1 MNYYSPVTPHTI
13 ENSEGLLTN
22 LLEKIKR
29 EEAAKEDIVCD
40 TRNLGIATRPVEYG
54 DMVGDSE
61 RRTMLVL
68 DETGAPTQLIPISR
82 YAHDQLA
89 QKVGIDVRTLRR
101 LQSDYTAQHDNLLK
115 AIFDQE
121 PKRVL
126 LRTMLWDD
134 DVEVLANRHSRRH
147 LRAILSDKFKTFDN
161 VDLLDAVS
169 KTVQNSDA
177 KWKIQKCLHNDRRLV
192 LQFKS
197 ETITG
202 EGANVGDLMAHG
214 LNISNSE
221 VGCGSV
227 VVSDV
232 YWTLACLNGMQGM
245 NKSRSAHLTSSR
257 ADAETYAILSQ
268 KAKDLDNAAL
278 KAKLADWV
286 KEIAKPESFERT
298 CRLMREAA
306 SQTVVDQLGAVQELG
321 NILRLSKP
329 ETKSVLDGL
338 MSTIQQPGYVGEPVS
353 KATLA
358 NAVTSAAN
366 HAEADKVENWQK
378 LGGQVLN
385 LPNNQWQAVATAE
398 AMAA

>member
-40 TRNLGIATRPVEYG
+40 TRNLGIATAPGVKPK
-54 DMVGDSE
+54 
-61 RRTMLVL
+61 TMLVL
-68 DETGAPTQLIPISR
+68 DETGVPTQLIPCSP

-101 LQSDYTAQHDNLLK
+101 LQSEYIAQHDELLK
-115 AIFDQE
+115 AIFDKE

-126 LRTMLWDD
+126 LRTMIGEN
-134 DVEVLANRHSRRH
+134 VEVLPNRNSRRH

-161 VDLLDAVS
+161 VDLLDAVLG
-169 KTVQNSDA
+169 TVRNSLA
-177 KWKIQKCLHNDRRLV
+177 KWKVQKCLHNDRRLV

-286 KEIAKPESFERT
+286 REIARPESFERT
-298 CRLMREAA
+298 CRLMKEAA
-306 SQTVVDQLGAVQELG
+306 NETVVDQIGAVQELG
-321 NILRLSKP
+321 SILRLSKP

-338 MSTIQQPGYVGEPVS
+338 MATIQQPGYVGEPVS

-358 NAVTSAAN
+358 NAVTNAAN

-385 LPNNQWQAVATAE
+385 LPKNQWKAVAAAE

>member
-1 MNYYSPVTPHTI
+1 MTYISPIRPHTI

-22 LLEKIKR
+22 LLERIKA
-29 EEAAKEDIVCD
+29 EDYAKEDIVCD
-40 TRNLGIATRPVEYG
+40 TRNLGIATSPVIGEG
-54 DMVGDSE
+54 E
-61 RRTMLVL
+61 RNWDVKTMLVL
-68 DETGAPTQLIPISR
+68 DETGVPTQLIPISP

-101 LQSDYTAQHDNLLK
+101 LQSDYTAQHDELLK

-126 LRTMLWDD
+126 LRTMIGEN
-134 DVEVLANRHSRRH
+134 VEVLANRYSRRH

-161 VDLLDAVS
+161 VDLLDAVLG
-169 KTVQNSDA
+169 TVQNSDA
-177 KWKIQKCLHNDRRLV
+177 KWKVQKCLHNDRRLV

-286 KEIAKPESFERT
+286 QEIARPESFERT
-298 CRLMREAA
+298 CRLMKEAA
-306 SQTVVDQLGAVQELG
+306 NQTVVDQIGAVQELG
-321 NILRLSKP
+321 SILRLSKP

-338 MSTIQQPGYVGEPVS
+338 MATIQQSGYVGEPVS

-358 NAVTSAAN
+358 NAVTNAAN

-385 LPNNQWQAVATAE
+385 LPSNQWQAVAAAE
-398 AMAA
+398 AIAA

>member
-1 MNYYSPVTPHTI
+1 MTYISPIRPHSI
-13 ENSEGLLTN
+13 ENSDGLLTN

-40 TRNLGIATRPVEYG
+40 TRNLGIATRPVIGNQEG
-54 DMVGDSE
+54 EKNWDVK
-61 RRTMLVL
+61 TMLVL
-68 DETGAPTQLIPISR
+68 DETGVPTQLIPCSP

-101 LQSDYTAQHDNLLK
+101 LQSEYTAQHDELVK

-126 LRTMLWDD
+126 LRTMIGEN
-134 DVEVLANRHSRRH
+134 VEVLANRHSRRH

-161 VDLLDAVS
+161 VDLLDATIE
-169 KTVQNSDA
+169 TVQNSDA

-192 LQFKS
+192 VQFKS

-232 YWTLACLNGMQGM
+232 YWTLWCLNGMQGM
-245 NKSRSAHLTSSR
+245 NKSRSAHLTSAR

-268 KAKDLDNAAL
+268 EAKAADNQAL
-278 KAKLADWV
+278 KLKLRDWV

-306 SQTVVDQLGAVQELG
+306 NETVADQLGAVQALG

-338 MSTIQQPGYVGEPVS
+338 MATIQQPGYVGEPVS
-353 KATLA
+353 KATLV
-358 NAVTSAAN
+358 NAVTNAAN
-366 HAEADKVENWQK
+366 STEADQVEYWQK
-378 LGGQVLN
+378 LGGQVLT
-385 LPNNQWQAVATAE
+385 LPNNQWQSVATAE

>member
-1 MNYYSPVTPHTI
+1 MTYISPIRPHTI
-13 ENSEGLLTN
+13 ENSEGLLTS
-22 LLEKIKR
+22 LLEKIKA
-29 EEAAKEDIVCD
+29 EDYAKEDIVCD
-40 TRNLGIATRPVEYG
+40 TRNLGIATSPVIGEG
-54 DMVGDSE
+54 E
-61 RRTMLVL
+61 RNWDVKTMLVL
-68 DETGAPTQLIPISR
+68 DETGVPTQLIPISP

-101 LQSDYTAQHDNLLK
+101 LQSDYTAQHDELLK

-126 LRTMLWDD
+126 LRTMIGEN
-134 DVEVLANRHSRRH
+134 VEVLANRYSRRH

-161 VDLLDAVS
+161 VDLLDAVLG
-169 KTVQNSDA
+169 TVQNSEA
-177 KWKIQKCLHNDRRLV
+177 KWKVQKCLHNDRRLV

-286 KEIAKPESFERT
+286 QEIARPESFERT
-298 CRLMREAA
+298 CRLMKEAA
-306 SQTVVDQLGAVQELG
+306 NQTVVDQIGAVQELG
-321 NILRLSKP
+321 SILRLSKP

-338 MSTIQQPGYVGEPVS
+338 MATIQQPGYVGEPVS

-358 NAVTSAAN
+358 NAVTNAAN

-385 LPNNQWQAVATAE
+385 LPNNQWQAVAAAE
-398 AMAA
+398 AIAA